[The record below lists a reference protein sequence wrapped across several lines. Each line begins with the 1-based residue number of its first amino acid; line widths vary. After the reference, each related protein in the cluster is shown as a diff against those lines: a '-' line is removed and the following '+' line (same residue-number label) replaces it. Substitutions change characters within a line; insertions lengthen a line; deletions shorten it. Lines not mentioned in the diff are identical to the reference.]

1 MNKEVVIAGQQ
12 RGLQEFSMQDL
23 SQMARAF
30 AASGLFGCKTE
41 AQAFALMLV
50 AQAEG
55 RHPATVAQDYDII
68 GGRPAIRANSAL
80 ARFQAA
86 GGSIRWIERNDKAV
100 EAEFSHPQGG
110 TLSVR
115 WDMDRAAKAGLTGKD
130 NWKHYPAQMLSARVA
145 SEGVRAVFPACLNGM
160 YVVEEVRDIIDESG
174 APAKRPDP
182 AREIPTASKELQPEP
197 TPTEFVTFENAT
209 KLMEKAAVVGISL
222 DEALKIAEAP
232 SIKLIPREKGLAIAM
247 EITRRR
253 NEIAK
258 AATQKDAAPATPDAA
273 AGAVDA
279 ESELFGDGE
288 GAQ

>member
-1 MNKEVVIAGQQ
+1 MNKEIATTGQ
-12 RGLQEFSMQDL
+12 RHGVQEFSMQDL
-23 SQMARAF
+23 SQMARVF

-68 GGRPAIRANSAL
+68 GGRPAIRASSAL

-86 GGSIRWIERNDKAV
+86 GGSIQWTERSDKAA

-115 WDMDRAAKAGLTGKD
+115 WDMDRASKAGLTGKD

-145 SEGVRAVFPACLNGM
+145 SEGVRAVFPVCLNGM
-160 YVVEEVRDIIDESG
+160 YVVEEVRDIVDERG
-174 APAKRPDP
+174 APVKHPDP

-197 TPTEFVTFENAT
+197 KPTEFVSMANAH
-209 KLMEKAAVVGISL
+209 KLL
-222 DEALKIAEAP
+222 DEAQKVGLPGAEALQFVGSNDP
-232 SIKLIPREKGLAIAM
+232 DHMTRDQGRLLAM

-258 AATQKDAAPATPDAA
+258 VAAQQDAAPATPDAD